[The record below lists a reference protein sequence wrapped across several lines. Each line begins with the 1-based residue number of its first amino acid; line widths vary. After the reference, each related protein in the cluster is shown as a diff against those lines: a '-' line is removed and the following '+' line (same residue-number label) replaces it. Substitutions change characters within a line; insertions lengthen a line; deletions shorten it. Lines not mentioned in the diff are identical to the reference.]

1 MEIQKTKIIVEKTVK
16 KEPEYDA
23 TSFIQDNSFLQS
35 LMDLFSSSST
45 NVIELN
51 LELGS
56 VQWNTLTAKQQERLR
71 RN

>member
-35 LMDLFSSSST
+35 CRM
-45 NVIELN
+45 
-51 LELGS
+51 
-56 VQWNTLTAKQQERLR
+56 W
-71 RN
+71 